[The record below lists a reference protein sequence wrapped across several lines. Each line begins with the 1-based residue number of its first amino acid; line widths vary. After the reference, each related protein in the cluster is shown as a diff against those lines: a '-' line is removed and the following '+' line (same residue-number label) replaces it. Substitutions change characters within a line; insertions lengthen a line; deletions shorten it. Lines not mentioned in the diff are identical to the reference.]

1 MNEVS
6 TRTGKLTEKGRA
18 YSTTLLKERREKIN
32 GRMMRKC
39 SIIEDLLL
47 SHKNRI
53 AVEEELAQ
61 FKNLFKMLLN
71 IHEEYSEVLD
81 DDERAD
87 EDDWFD
93 DLGDKVCTL
102 KR

>member
-18 YSTTLLKERREKIN
+18 YRTTLLKERRE
-32 GRMMRKC
+32 
-39 SIIEDLLL
+39 
-47 SHKNRI
+47 NRI
-53 AVEEELAQ
+53 TVEEELAQ

-81 DDERAD
+81 DERAG

-93 DLGDKVCTL
+93 DLGDKVRTL